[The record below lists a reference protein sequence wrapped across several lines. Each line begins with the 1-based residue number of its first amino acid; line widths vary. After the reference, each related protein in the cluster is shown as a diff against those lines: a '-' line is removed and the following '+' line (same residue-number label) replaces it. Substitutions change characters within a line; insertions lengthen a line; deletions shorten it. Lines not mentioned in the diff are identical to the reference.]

1 MLNLT
6 LTIQIM
12 HKYQIH
18 KNNFSC
24 FMWNISTS
32 VETFHTSILRVIFI
46 KHYESAS
53 FFKNQNSAHIS
64 LY

>member
-1 MLNLT
+1 
-6 LTIQIM
+6 
-12 HKYQIH
+12 
-18 KNNFSC
+18 
-24 FMWNISTS
+24 MWNISTS

-46 KHYESAS
+46 KHYESVL